1 MNAVLFPGQGC
12 QSAGMGASLVEADA
26 SLRALYDLG
35 SEVLGYDLYRICME
49 GTAEELAQTGYAQPA
64 IYVTSLV
71 CLEAAKKQG
80 LTYEAAAGH
89 SLGEYA
95 AMTACGML
103 TPEEGFRAL
112 KIRAKAM
119 DDAAKQ
125 SDSGMY
131 AILHLPVE
139 EITRICEETEGYVI
153 PVNYNAPEQTVI
165 AGDTAAVEAAAEACK
180 AAGARVAKLA
190 VSAAFHSER
199 MTAAADIIRAE
210 FKSIQFQAPTAAL
223 YANLTGDKLEGSVNM
238 ADYCADHCI
247 RPVRFTDQ
255 LAAMQRGGVT
265 KFIELGPKKVLTKLV
280 TQTLSDVEA
289 IGITDAKSLAA
300 AFSAE

>member
-12 QSAGMGASLVEADA
+12 QSAGMGKDLLEAHPQ
-26 SLRALYDLG
+26 LRSLYDLG

-49 GTAEELAQTGYAQPA
+49 GTAEELTQTGYAQPA

-71 CLEAAKKQG
+71 CLEAARARG
-80 LTYEAAAGH
+80 LTFDAAAGH

-95 AMTACGML
+95 AMTACGLL

-131 AILHLPVE
+131 AVLRLPVE
-139 EITRICEETEGYVI
+139 EITRICAETEGYVI
-153 PVNYNAPEQTVI
+153 PVNYNSPGQTVI

-180 AAGARVAKLA
+180 AAGGRISRLA
-190 VSAAFHSER
+190 VAAAFHSER
-199 MTAAADIIRAE
+199 MQAAADIIRRE
-210 FKSIQFQAPTAAL
+210 FQSIRFSQPTAVL
-223 YANLTGDKLEGSVNM
+223 YANLTGDRLAADTDM
-238 ADYCADHCI
+238 AAYCADHCI
-247 RPVRFTDQ
+247 SPVRFTAQ
-255 LAAMQRGGVT
+255 LARMQADGVT

-280 TQTLSDVEA
+280 QQTLPEA
-289 IGITDAKSLAA
+289 EAVGITDMKSLAA
-300 AFSAE
+300 AFETE